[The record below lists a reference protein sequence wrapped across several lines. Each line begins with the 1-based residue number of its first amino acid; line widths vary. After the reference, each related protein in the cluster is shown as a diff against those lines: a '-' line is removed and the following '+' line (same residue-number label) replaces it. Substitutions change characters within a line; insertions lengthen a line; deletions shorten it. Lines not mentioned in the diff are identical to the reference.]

1 MIREKVVITPLIEGG
16 LAWLLGLFI
25 AQWLNLPWPVIFML
39 MGLAV
44 AAIYLYQDERRAR
57 KMATLALVGAL
68 GLARVALFQPTFDE
82 TSISFYNDSAAPVT
96 VMGVVMAESDVRD
109 YQVNLRLQVETM
121 HLADQTRAVHGL
133 LLVRAPRYPL
143 YQYGDRLMVT
153 GQLETPPIF
162 EDFSYKDY
170 LARQGVYSLMRRP
183 QLKLLAQQQG
193 NLFWA
198 TMLAYKQHASTTIN
212 RILPEPHAS
221 LLNGILLGVDS
232 NIPPQLYQDFNTTGT
247 SHIIVI
253 SGSNISIVAL
263 ILLWLGQRLWG
274 RQTAPIVTLFGLV
287 GYTFLV
293 GAEAS
298 VSRAAVMGGL
308 VVFGLW
314 LGRPGM
320 ALNSLMASAIFL
332 TLINP
337 LYLQDVGFQLSFMA
351 TLGLITLMSPLERLA
366 TYLTGRFLP
375 ATPASFLLALLNEFL
390 LMTLAAQIITTP
402 LIVYHFGRLSLI
414 SLLTNLLIAPA
425 QPFIMTLGGLA
436 TGAGLLWL
444 SLGELLGWLAWLP
457 LTWTIT
463 LVEWTARWPHA
474 SVELG
479 RLPLGLMLLWYGVIA
494 AAVWWAN
501 QPSEA
506 AAWSKQLPTWGNT
519 TNRLIFGGA
528 VAGLILVGTVITSRP
543 DGYLH
548 VAFLD
553 VGQGDAI
560 LLTLPDGRQILI
572 DGGPSATQ
580 LQWRLGQEMPFW
592 DKSLDLVINTHTDAD
607 HLGGLVSLLDRYSV
621 GQILVTDMGGRTSLY
636 QAWQQELHTL
646 SYTPTVA
653 HAGMVLPLQPNI
665 TATILSPGAASEHET
680 ATNNHSVVLRL
691 EMGQVSFLFT
701 GDIEAT
707 VEEKLVQSGEILES
721 TVLKSPHHGSNTSSS
736 EPFLQAV
743 KPRIVVIS
751 VGVDNPFKH
760 PRPET
765 LARYAEHDM
774 TVLRTDEQGTVEL
787 VTDGQRLWRN

>member
-25 AQWLNLPWPVIFML
+25 GQWLNVPWPMIFTL

-44 AAIYLYQDERRAR
+44 VAIYLYQADPRVR
-57 KMATLALVGAL
+57 KMAILALVGVL
-68 GLARVALFQPTFDE
+68 GLARVALFQPTVDE
-82 TSISFYNDSAAPVT
+82 TTISFYNDSAAPVT
-96 VMGVVMAESDVRD
+96 VMGVVVAEPDVRD
-109 YQVNLRLQVETM
+109 YQVKLQLQVET
-121 HLADQTRAVHGL
+121 LQFDNQTRLVHGL
-133 LLVRAPRYPL
+133 VLINAPRYPL

-162 EDFSYKDY
+162 EDFSYKEY

-193 NLFWA
+193 NPFWA
-198 TMLAYKQHASTTIN
+198 TMLAYKQHASATIN

-221 LLNGILLGVDS
+221 LLNGILLGVES

-263 ILLWLGQRLWG
+263 ILLWLGQRLLG
-274 RQTAPIVTLFGLV
+274 RPLAPIITLIGLV

-298 VSRAAVMGGL
+298 VSRAAVMGGV

-314 LGRPGM
+314 LGRPGL

-351 TLGLITLMSPLERLA
+351 TLGLITLMSPLEQLA
-366 TYLTGRFLP
+366 MYLTGRFLP
-375 ATPASFLLALLNEFL
+375 AAPANFLLALLNELL

-425 QPFIMTLGGLA
+425 QPFIMTLGALA

-444 SLGELLGWLAWLP
+444 PLGEVLGWLAWLP

-474 SVELG
+474 AVELG
-479 RLPLGLMLLWYGVIA
+479 RLPLGLMLLWYGVMA
-494 AAVWWAN
+494 AAAWWAN
-501 QPSEA
+501 QPTA
-506 AAWSKQLPTWGNT
+506 AAWPKQLPTWGNT
-519 TNRLIFGGA
+519 TTRLIFGGA
-528 VAGLILVGTVITSRP
+528 VAGLILVGTVITSQP

-592 DKSLDLVINTHTDAD
+592 DKSLDLLINTHTDAD
-607 HLGGLVSLLDRYSV
+607 HLGGLVSLLDRYTV
-621 GQILVTDMGGRTSLY
+621 GQILVTDITGRSSLV
-636 QAWQQELHTL
+636 QAWQQELQTL
-646 SYTPTVA
+646 AYTPTVA
-653 HAGMVLPLQPNI
+653 HAGMVLVLQPNI
-665 TATILSPGAASEHET
+665 TATILSPGAASVYET
-680 ATNNHSVVLRL
+680 ATNNHSIVLRL

-707 VEEKLVQSGEILES
+707 VEEKLLQSGEILES
-721 TVLKSPHHGSNTSSS
+721 TVLKSPHHGSHTSSS

-743 KPRIVVIS
+743 KPRIAVIS
-751 VGVDNPFKH
+751 VGADNTFGH
-760 PRPET
+760 PRPEI
-765 LARYAEHDM
+765 LARYAEHDI
-774 TVLRTDEQGTVEL
+774 TILRTDEHGTVEL
-787 VTDGQRLWRN
+787 VTDGLRLWRN